1 MNNKSLWEKIQY
13 YRNKYRNTP
22 NGWAVAHLIG
32 EEYDNEKSRV
42 SKKKREKLV
51 KRKEKAT

>member
-42 SKKKREKLV
+42 SKKKREQLV
-51 KRKEKAT
+51 KHKEKAT